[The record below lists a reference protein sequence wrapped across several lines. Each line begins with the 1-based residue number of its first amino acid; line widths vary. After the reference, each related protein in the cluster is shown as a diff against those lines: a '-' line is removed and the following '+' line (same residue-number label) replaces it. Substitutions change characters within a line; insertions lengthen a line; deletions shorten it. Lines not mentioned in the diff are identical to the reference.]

1 VADSRWCMAF
11 AMNVTRVSDGPE
23 RVSMIINFRQHAIRL
38 YLEKITGLKLHI
50 KQDSNSFWYQT
61 TRRTAG
67 GVDWV
72 LKCNYGRFT
81 IKALPLSAKNDPHAT
96 PEVMWQGP
104 VKNIGEVTAV
114 IRAEY
119 IPELEQ
125 LS

>member
-1 VADSRWCMAF
+1 
-11 AMNVTRVSDGPE
+11 MNATRASDGSE
-23 RVSMIINFRQHAIRL
+23 GVSMIINFRQQAIRL
-38 YLEKITGLKLHI
+38 HLEKITGLKLYI
-50 KQDSNSFWYQT
+50 KPDSNSFWYKT

-72 LKCNYGRFT
+72 LKSSYGRFT
-81 IKALPLSAKNDPHAT
+81 IKAPPLNARNDPHAT
-96 PEVMWQGP
+96 PDVMWQGP

-119 IPELEQ
+119 IPELER